1 MGQGLGNWFLHSPPV
16 YSFSFLLQGFRING
30 GVGVIISARFSCCN
44 SVDGVDN
51 KKAGGIDREG
61 GRWWEK
67 LNKPWQ
73 ILRNLVSPPSPPTR
87 LLPGVNL
94 SHKYIAVKL
103 IFWELFFTG
112 NGNLCPP

>member
-51 KKAGGIDREG
+51 KKAGRIDRGG

-73 ILRNLVSPPSPPTR
+73 ILRNLVSPPSPPPHSAA
-87 LLPGVNL
+87 PGGE
-94 SHKYIAVKL
+94 SKPQIYC
-103 IFWELFFTG
+103 G
-112 NGNLCPP
+112 